1 MIFFLKIC
9 WKWRSCISHSHITC
23 KKGRSACSLF
33 LALLPPPP
41 PPPVLA
47 APATCRTLRKIA
59 YPFLKF
65 CHCFHFSSG
74 QMPNW
79 FLFFKK
85 ENLSNTPFGATSTY
99 LESAEDKIPLNNFHI
114 SGSRHVSYLRISAFP
129 AQCATFC
136 FHVPRL
142 DMILNSRL
150 STNCKLKKKEY
161 VCLGLLLLAWL
172 QKH

>member
-1 MIFFLKIC
+1 M
-9 WKWRSCISHSHITC
+9 
-23 KKGRSACSLF
+23 
-33 LALLPPPP
+33 
-41 PPPVLA
+41 
-47 APATCRTLRKIA
+47 
-59 YPFLKF
+59 
-65 CHCFHFSSG
+65 
-74 QMPNW
+74 
-79 FLFFKK
+79 LFFKISFK
-85 ENLSNTPFGATSTY
+85 KQINKPYQWQSHQVWGFFTFWADLAFCAPLAAHWEKLLIHFLNFAIVSIFPQGKYQIDFFFQKRKFVKYSIRYYFNLY
-99 LESAEDKIPLNNFHI
+99 LELNEDKIPLNNFHI

-172 QKH
+172 QKQ